1 MGSQVIGQVVTAPG
15 LQWTAS
21 SFASDTGSAPV
32 FWIYIDDEGQWCL
45 RKEGGP
51 TEASF
56 SSRAA
61 AAAFVQDLAGTSPYV
76 LFIETQDG
84 RVLQEQHGAASY
96 ARGEPRESAVAKTVA
111 QAAGA
116 PTTETTDLGRRLE
129 WAHQLESA
137 GRVSPSRLSVL
148 THWLREMWS

>member
-1 MGSQVIGQVVTAPG
+1 MGSQVIGEVVTVPS

-61 AAAFVQDLAGTSPYV
+61 AAAFVQDLAGASPYV

-84 RVLQEQHGAASY
+84 RVLQEQHGGESQQNGVKAA
-96 ARGEPRESAVAKTVA
+96 ARP
-111 QAAGA
+111 AATRA
-116 PTTETTDLGRRLE
+116 TETVDLGGRLE

-137 GRVSPSRLSVL
+137 ARVSPSRLSVL

>member
-1 MGSQVIGQVVTAPG
+1 MGSQVIGQVVTVPG

-21 SFASDTGSAPV
+21 SLASDAGGAPV
-32 FWIYIDDEGQWCL
+32 FWIYIDDEGHWCL

-61 AAAFVQDLAGTSPYV
+61 AAAFVQHLAGNARYV

-84 RVLQEQHGAASY
+84 RVVQEQHGAASSP
-96 ARGEPRESAVAKTVA
+96 RGEPQRNTLKTVA
-111 QAAGA
+111 FDAGTDATQAA
-116 PTTETTDLGRRLE
+116 DLGRRLE

-137 GRVSPSRLSVL
+137 GRVSPSRRSVL
-148 THWLREMWS
+148 ADWFRAMW